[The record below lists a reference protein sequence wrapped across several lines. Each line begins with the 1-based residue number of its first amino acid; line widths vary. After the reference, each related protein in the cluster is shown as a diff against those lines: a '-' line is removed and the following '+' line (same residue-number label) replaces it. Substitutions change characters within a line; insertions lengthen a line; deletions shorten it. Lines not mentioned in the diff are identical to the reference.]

1 MRRFLIVA
9 ALFAVGAVLDGI
21 DTVHAQTATAIA
33 NGAKVRIQRNKY
45 DEANELLGREISN
58 YPESAELHY
67 LYAIT
72 LARVAPQDSASKAI
86 GELAIAD
93 SLNGDPAEGA
103 REEEIELQENIDQA
117 LRSLWGGIVNDGVR
131 ALAAGDIEDAEAKL
145 SLAVRLHPQGKEG
158 HLGMGAVHQAK
169 KEYDLAIEEYKKGL
183 EIDPAYKNA
192 LLRLG
197 QTYQLKAEQVAG
209 AGDATESAEATEIA
223 GEAAKVYEEYLAE
236 NPGDVEVQIQ
246 LAGLHASLGHME
258 KAEPII
264 REVMASD
271 SVDATVF
278 TDFGFRLANAGQH
291 ELADELLSRAV
302 TMTDSLDIEP
312 LGYLAFVRI
321 QKEDLAG
328 AKVILDKQVALDP
341 SNAEAWEYLGYV
353 RRDLGDEEG
362 ARQAFEKAEAIPL
375 DLQQIALSQD
385 PDKTWNVDA
394 TFMNRLETPV
404 SNVRIRFT
412 LLSEAGEVLETQEAA
427 VAGQSLAAG
436 EGESVTVEFT
446 KPAENP
452 RVRYEI
458 L

>member
-9 ALFAVGAVLDGI
+9 VLITAGAAIDGI
-21 DTVHAQTATAIA
+21 DAAYAQTATAIA
-33 NGAKVRIQRNKY
+33 NGAKVRIGRNKFE
-45 DEANELLGREISN
+45 EANELLGREIVN

-86 GELAIAD
+86 EHLAIAD
-93 SLNGDPAEGA
+93 SLNGEPAEGGE
-103 REEEIELQENIDQA
+103 EEEIELQENIDQA

-131 ALAAGDIEDAEAKL
+131 ALAAGDVEGAEAKL
-145 SLAVRLHPQGKEG
+145 TLAVQLHPAGKEG

-169 KEYDLAIEEYKKGL
+169 QEYDLAIESYKKAL

-209 AGDATESAEATEIA
+209 GGDAADSPEAVQIAAEA
-223 GEAAKVYEEYLAE
+223 AAVYESYLAD

-246 LAGLHASLGHME
+246 LAGLHAQLGEME

-264 REVMASD
+264 RAIMDSD
-271 SVDATVF
+271 SVDAVVL
-278 TDFGFRLANAGQH
+278 TDFGFRMANASQY

-302 TMTDSLDIEP
+302 TMTDSLDVEP

-321 QKEDLAG
+321 QNEDLEG
-328 AKVILDKQVALDP
+328 ARVILDKQLALDP
-341 SNAEAWEYLGYV
+341 SNAEAWEYLAYV
-353 RRDLGDEEG
+353 KRDLGDTAGSAE
-362 ARQAFEKAEAIPL
+362 AFEKAQAIPFE
-375 DLQQIALSQD
+375 LQQISMSQN
-385 PDKTWNVDA
+385 PDKTWNVEA

-404 SNVRIRFT
+404 SSRQIRFT
-412 LLSEAGEVLETQEAA
+412 LLSPTGEVLETKEAT
-427 VAGQSLAAG
+427 VAAQSLAPG
-436 EGESVTVEFT
+436 DSENVTIEFSE
-446 KPAENP
+446 PAENP
-452 RVRYEI
+452 KVKYEI

>member
-9 ALFAVGAVLDGI
+9 ALLAVGAGLVGI
-21 DTVHAQTATAIA
+21 DAAYAQTATAIA
-33 NGAKVRIQRNKY
+33 NGAKVRIQRNKIE
-45 DEANELLGREISN
+45 DANALLAREIPN

-72 LARVAPQDSASKAI
+72 LARISAQDSASKAI
-86 GELAIAD
+86 GHLVIAD
-93 SLNGDPAEGA
+93 SLNGEPVEGG
-103 REEEIELQENIDQA
+103 EEEQVELQQNIDQA
-117 LRSLWGGIVNDGVR
+117 LRSLWGEIVNSGVR
-131 ALAAGDIEDAEAKL
+131 SLSAGDIEEAEAKL
-145 SLAVRLHPQGKEG
+145 TTAIELYPEGKEG

-169 KEYDLAIEEYKKGL
+169 QEYDLAIGEYKKAL

-192 LLRLG
+192 MLRLG
-197 QTYQLKAEQVAG
+197 QTYQLKAEQVAQ
-209 AGDATESAEATEIA
+209 AGDADQATQIAAESAA
-223 GEAAKVYEEYLAE
+223 VYEAYLVD
-236 NPGDVEVQIQ
+236 NPEDIEVKVQ
-246 LAGLHASLGHME
+246 LAGLHASLGAME

-264 REVMASD
+264 RSVMDSD
-271 SVDATVF
+271 SVDVVVF
-278 TDFGFRLANAGQH
+278 TDFGFRLANAGQY

-302 TMTDSLDIEP
+302 VMTDSLDAEP

-328 AKVILDKQVALDP
+328 ASAVLEKQIALDP

-353 RRDLGDEEG
+353 RRDLGDEPG
-362 ARQAFEKAEAIPL
+362 ALEAFQKAEAIPL
-375 DLQQIALSQD
+375 ELEQIALSQD

-412 LLSEAGEVLETQEAA
+412 LLSETGEVIETQEAA
-427 VAGQSLAAG
+427 VAGESLAAG
-436 EGESVTVEFT
+436 EGERVSVEFS

-452 RVRYEI
+452 RVKYEI

>member
-9 ALFAVGAVLDGI
+9 AVLAVGAALDGI
-21 DTVHAQTATAIA
+21 ETVHAQTATAIA

-45 DEANELLGREISN
+45 DEANELLGREIPN
-58 YPESAELHY
+58 YPESAELRY

-86 GELAIAD
+86 EQLTIAD
-93 SLNGDPAEGA
+93 SLNGEPAEGA
-103 REEEIELQENIDQA
+103 DEEEVELQENIDQA

-131 ALAAGDIEDAEAKL
+131 ALAAGDIADAEAKL
-145 SLAVRLHPQGKEG
+145 TLAVQLHPQGKEG
-158 HLGMGAVHQAK
+158 HLGMGAVHQTK
-169 KEYDLAIEEYKKGL
+169 KEYDLAIEEYRKAL

-197 QTYQLKAEQVAG
+197 QTYQLKAEDAAG
-209 AGDATESAEATEIA
+209 SGDAAQSAEATAIA
-223 GEAAKVYEEYLAE
+223 AEAATVYEEYLAE

-264 REVMASD
+264 RDVMASD
-271 SVDATVF
+271 SVEVSVF
-278 TDFGFRLANAGQH
+278 TDFGFRLANAGQYD
-291 ELADELLSRAV
+291 LADELLSRAV
-302 TMTDSLDIEP
+302 TMSDSLDAEP

-328 AKVILDKQVALDP
+328 AKIALDKQVALDP

-353 RRDLGDEEG
+353 RRDLGDEAG
-362 ARQAFEKAEAIPL
+362 ALEAFEKAEGIPL
-375 DLQQIALSQD
+375 ELQQIALSQD

-394 TFMNRLETPV
+394 TFLNRLETPV
-404 SNVRIRFT
+404 SNVRIRFS
-412 LLSEAGEVLETQEAA
+412 LLSEEGEVIETQEAGI
-427 VAGQSLAAG
+427 AGESLAAG
-436 EGESVTVEFT
+436 EGERVTVEFT

-452 RVRYEI
+452 RIKYEI

>member
-9 ALFAVGAVLDGI
+9 VLIAAGAVLDGI
-21 DTVHAQTATAIA
+21 DAAYAQTATAIA

-45 DEANELLGREISN
+45 EEANELLSREIQN

-72 LARVAPQDSASKAI
+72 LARIAPQDSASKAI
-86 GELAIAD
+86 GQLAIAD
-93 SLNGDPAEGA
+93 SLNGEPAEGA
-103 REEEIELQENIDQA
+103 DEEELELQENIDQA

-131 ALAAGDIEDAEAKL
+131 ALAAGDIADAEAKL
-145 SLAVRLHPQGKEG
+145 TLAVQLHPEGKEG

-169 KEYDLAIEEYKKGL
+169 EEYDLAIAEYRRAL
-183 EIDPAYKNA
+183 EIDPSYKNA

-197 QTYQLKAEQVAG
+197 QSYQLKAEQLVAG
-209 AGDATESAEATEIA
+209 DSTQSAQAMEVA
-223 GEAAKVYEEYLAE
+223 GEAAKVYEDYLAT

-246 LAGLHASLGHME
+246 LAGLHASLGHMDQ
-258 KAEPII
+258 AEPII
-264 REVMASD
+264 REVMAAD
-271 SVDATVF
+271 SVEATVY
-278 TDFGFRLANAGQH
+278 TDFGFRLANAGQYD
-291 ELADELLSRAV
+291 LADELLSQAV
-302 TMTDSLDIEP
+302 TMSDSLDVEP
-312 LGYLAFVRI
+312 LSYLAFVRI

-328 AKVILDKQVALDP
+328 AKIILDKQVALDP

-353 RRDLGDEEG
+353 RRDLGDEAG
-362 ARQAFEKAEAIPL
+362 ALEAFQKAEAIPL
-375 DLQQIALSQD
+375 ELQQIALSQD

-394 TFMNRLETPV
+394 TFLNRLETPV

-412 LLSEAGEVLETQEAA
+412 LVSETGEVIETQEAA
-427 VAGQSLAAG
+427 VAAQALPAG
-436 EGESVTVEFT
+436 EGERVTVEFT
-446 KPAENP
+446 RPVENP

>member
-9 ALFAVGAVLDGI
+9 ALFAVEGVLFGI
-21 DTVHAQTATAIA
+21 DTADAQTATAIA
-33 NGAKVRIQRNKY
+33 NGAKVRIQRNKHE
-45 DEANELLGREISN
+45 EARELLAREIPN
-58 YPESAELHY
+58 YPDSAELHY

-86 GELAIAD
+86 SELTIAD
-93 SLNGDPAEGA
+93 SLNGEPAEGGD
-103 REEEIELQENIDQA
+103 EEDVELQENIDQA
-117 LRSLWGGIVNDGVR
+117 MRSLWGGIVNDGVR
-131 ALAAGDIEDAEAKL
+131 ALSAGNLEDAEAKL
-145 SLAVRLHPQGKEG
+145 SVAVRLNPQGKEG

-169 KEYDLAIEEYKKGL
+169 KEYDLAIEEYKKAL

-197 QTYQLKAEQVAG
+197 QTYQLEAEQYSASTDP
-209 AGDATESAEATEIA
+209 AESGRADEIAAEA
-223 GEAAKVYEEYLAE
+223 AAMYEDYLAA

-258 KAEPII
+258 QAEPII
-264 REVMASD
+264 RSVMSAD
-271 SVDATVF
+271 SVDAAVF
-278 TDFGFRLANAGQH
+278 TDFGFRLANAGQYD
-291 ELADELLSRAV
+291 LADELLGRAV
-302 TMTDSLDIEP
+302 TMTDSLDVEP

-321 QKEDLAG
+321 QKKDLPG
-328 AKVILDKQVALDP
+328 AQVVLDKQIALDP

-353 RRDLGDEEG
+353 RRDLGDEAG
-362 ARQAFEKAEAIPL
+362 AAAAFEKAQGIPL
-375 DLQQIALSQD
+375 ELQQIALNQD
-385 PDKTWNVDA
+385 PDKTWSVEA

-404 SNVRIRFT
+404 SNIRIRFS
-412 LLSEAGEVLETQEAA
+412 LLSQTGEVLETQEAS

-436 EGESVTVEFT
+436 EGERVSVEFT